1 MIKGYK
7 MFAIYNNGNVDF
19 KSTSDDL
26 YALKNIKEIQPT
38 SLKPNEGYF
47 ENLINQNYRN
57 NESNKEALNSYKK
70 MANIDTSEIVF
81 HVKDIMTKD
90 CIYIDSKSTIKDAYD
105 VLKEFKIDQMPIVSF
120 GKRIMGMIDKKMILN
135 FLMDDIEN
143 SKHILERRIEDIYLP
158 QLITADPNTDI
169 RNVAKVMI
177 DFKLH
182 AVPIV
187 AQNDTLI
194 GIVSKTDII
203 KAVSHIQQFQ
213 LWS

>member
-1 MIKGYK
+1 

-105 VLKEFKIDQMPIVSF
+105 VLKEFKIGQMPIVSF

>member
-1 MIKGYK
+1 

-19 KSTSDDL
+19 KSTSDNLYGLTNIAKIQKTDL
-26 YALKNIKEIQPT
+26 NTDK
-38 SLKPNEGYF
+38 GYF
-47 ENLINQNYRN
+47 ENLINQNTKN
-57 NESNKEALNSYKK
+57 NNSNQEALTSYKK

-81 HVKDIMTKD
+81 QVKDIMTKD
-90 CIYIDSKSTIKDAYD
+90 CIYIDSKSTIQDAYD
-105 VLKEFKIDQMPIVSF
+105 VLKEFKIGQLPIVSF
-120 GKRIMGMIDKKMILN
+120 GKKILGMIDKKMILN
-135 FLMDDIEN
+135 LLMDDLDN
-143 SKHILERRIEDIYLP
+143 TNNVLSRRLEDTYLT
-158 QLITADPNTDI
+158 QLITADPITDI
-169 RNVAKVMI
+169 RKVAKVMI

-203 KAVSHIQQFQ
+203 KAISHIPHLQ

>member
-1 MIKGYK
+1 

-19 KSTSDDL
+19 KSTSDNL
-26 YALKNIKEIQPT
+26 YALKDVEKVKST
-38 SLKPNEGYF
+38 DLDTDKSYF
-47 ENLINQNYRN
+47 ENLINQNTN
-57 NESNKEALNSYKK
+57 NDDSKREALNTYKK
-70 MANIDTSEIVF
+70 MANIDTSQIVF

-90 CIYIDSKSTIKDAYD
+90 CIYIDSKSTIQDAYN
-105 VLKEFKIDQMPIVSF
+105 VLKEFKIGQLPVVSF
-120 GKRIMGMIDKKMILN
+120 GKKILGMIDKKMILN
-135 FLMDDIEN
+135 LLMDDLDN
-143 SKHILERRIEDIYLP
+143 TSNVLSRRIEDIYLP

-182 AVPIV
+182 AIPIV
-187 AQNDTLI
+187 AENDTLI